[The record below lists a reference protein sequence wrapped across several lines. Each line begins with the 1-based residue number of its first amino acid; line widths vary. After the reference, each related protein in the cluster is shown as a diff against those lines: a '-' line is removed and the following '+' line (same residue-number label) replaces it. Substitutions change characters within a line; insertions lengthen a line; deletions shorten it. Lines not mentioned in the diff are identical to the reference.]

1 MFQKACVL
9 IKDKF
14 INLIVIGIHYA
25 SSLGSENKMVKEK
38 RGTKEKKRKN
48 FAVVV
53 GVMLVEHTLVLKEA
67 KLVTDLCVQRLR
79 QEDCQQLK

>member
-1 MFQKACVL
+1 ML

-38 RGTKEKKRKN
+38 RGTKEKKKKN
-48 FAVVV
+48 FAVVI
-53 GVMLVEHTLVLKEA
+53 GVMLVEHTLVLEEA

>member
-1 MFQKACVL
+1 ML

-38 RGTKEKKRKN
+38 RGTKEKKKN
-48 FAVVV
+48 FAVVI